1 MAGKPKHVIAEYKE
15 LMEEWVYE
23 KNKNLNINPSV
34 VGAGSHTKAWW
45 KCKKGHE
52 WQSSIKSRTS
62 GVGCPY
68 CAGKRIHK
76 GFNDLASAYP
86 EIAKQW
92 HPTENGS
99 TTPDQVTAHSNKPR
113 YWLCDKGH
121 TFINTPDKRVNGQNC
136 PYCNN
141 RRLLV
146 GYNDLETT
154 YPDIAKEWD
163 YANNVGSPKNYTFRS
178 MHKAHWK
185 CSICGHEWIA
195 MIRDRVDSK
204 YQLCPKC
211 TLAKMGRARH
221 EKTLK
226 EGGGITDPLLLAEW
240 DYSKNDKGRIQAT
253 KQ

>member
-23 KNKNLNINPSV
+23 KNTKLNINPGM

-68 CAGKRIHK
+68 CAGKRVLK
-76 GFNDLASAYP
+76 GFNDLSSAYP

-92 HPTENGS
+92 HPTENGNI
-99 TTPDQVTAHSNKPR
+99 TPDQVTAHSNKKW

-121 TFINTPDKRVNGQNC
+121 VYEMSTYNRVNGQNC

-146 GYNDLETT
+146 GYNTNHGEIL
-154 YPDIAKEWD
+154 
-163 YANNVGSPKNYTFRS
+163 
-178 MHKAHWK
+178 
-185 CSICGHEWIA
+185 
-195 MIRDRVDSK
+195 
-204 YQLCPKC
+204 
-211 TLAKMGRARH
+211 
-221 EKTLK
+221 
-226 EGGGITDPLLLAEW
+226 
-240 DYSKNDKGRIQAT
+240 
-253 KQ
+253 